1 MEILVG
7 KTAGFC
13 FGVRRAV
20 EGSFEQVN
28 SKTNEKVY
36 CLGEL
41 VHNKQVIKKIE
52 DHGIEL
58 IEDINEV
65 KEHNSQM
72 IIRAHGIKKEIHNIA
87 KEKGIKIID
96 YTCPF
101 VLKIHDIA
109 NEFKEKGYYIFVV
122 GSKIHPETQGT
133 VSYCGDKYYVIETE
147 DDIKEGIEKLQ
158 KSNIKNLLIIV
169 QTTFSEK
176 KFEVIENKIK
186 EILSNSINV
195 VVKNTICAA
204 TSQRQKETDNISKIV
219 DAMIIIGG
227 KNSSNTK
234 KLYEV
239 AKRNCSNTFLIET
252 KNDLN
257 IDEIKNFKRVG
268 IMAGASTPQDSIDE
282 VINVLKV

>member
-1 MEILVG
+1 MEVIVG

-20 EGSFEQVN
+20 EGSFEKVKN
-28 SKTNEKVY
+28 TTNAKIY

-41 VHNKQVIKKIE
+41 VHNKQVIEKIE
-52 DHGIEL
+52 KQGIEL
-58 IEDINEV
+58 IEDINDV
-65 KEHNSQM
+65 KEENSEV
-72 IIRAHGIKKEIHNIA
+72 IIRAHGIKKEIYDIA
-87 KEKGIKIID
+87 SKKGIKIID

-122 GSKIHPETQGT
+122 GSKVHPETQGT
-133 VSYCGDKYYVIETE
+133 VSYCGDNYYVIEAEE
-147 DDIKEGIEKLQ
+147 DINKAIENLQ

-186 EILSNSINV
+186 EILLNSINI
-195 VVKNTICAA
+195 VVKNTICSA
-204 TSQRQKETDNISKIV
+204 TSQRQKETDAISKTV

-239 AKRNCSNTFLIET
+239 AIKNCSNTFLIET
-252 KNDLN
+252 KDELN
-257 IDEIKNFKRVG
+257 TEEMKKFKRVG

-282 VINVLKV
+282 VINILKE